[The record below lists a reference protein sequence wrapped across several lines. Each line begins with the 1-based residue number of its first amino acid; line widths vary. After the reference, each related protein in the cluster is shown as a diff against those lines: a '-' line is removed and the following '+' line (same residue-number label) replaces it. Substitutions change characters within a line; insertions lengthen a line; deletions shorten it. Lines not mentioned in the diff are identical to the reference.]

1 MKGFDEIKSAIKL
14 QSKLLR
20 LPIVSVKKVLAK
32 HKEEIGPVLG
42 SYVHMYVNR
51 FFPTNA
57 RFQEFIVYEYL
68 ERYQISKNAI
78 LKVKPTTV

>member
-42 SYVHMYVNR
+42 SYVHKYVNR